1 VVQLVKEVSVLY
13 SSTGLGG
20 VRHVWDMLTQAEFT
34 WINFPGNQQNTSTA
48 CCITWGCACLVCSST
63 APGHGCRAL
72 GFDALQVLSREI
84 THFDLTISSTH
95 QRNCCVL
102 AGSTW
107 DQEAIAMAED
117 ALQARYGF
125 TTADQKHRA
134 LQQALEHLTN
144 LKNLYE
150 GLKA

>member
-1 VVQLVKEVSVLY
+1 
-13 SSTGLGG
+13 
-20 VRHVWDMLTQAEFT
+20 M
-34 WINFPGNQQNTSTA
+34 
-48 CCITWGCACLVCSST
+48 
-63 APGHGCRAL
+63 
-72 GFDALQVLSREI
+72 
-84 THFDLTISSTH
+84 
-95 QRNCCVL
+95 L

-117 ALQARYGF
+117 ALQARYGV

-150 GLKA
+150 GRRRKAFVINA